1 MWCIQKALYE
11 WRCATGV
18 NMVILKDTFG
28 LPKVSTPDIIN
39 HIFLSSTI
47 FQAATTRT
55 RFDFCAFT
63 MQPLVDIDFAIN
75 DAPSSPFHYDTLG
88 NLPPNKIDFYKVV
101 LHEIGHALLLNHV
114 TDTLAIMYPFQT
126 TSVSNSIP
134 YSQRNLLIMNDKSA
148 YKAGRH
154 AVNIQLDTDALAC
167 GFLPMNILPIC
178 QNYTSIGNQIRKE
191 NLLLAYPNPFSD
203 YLNIIPPNSEL
214 ISEVNLIGVD
224 GRLIKNIK
232 NTNLSNQIFT
242 LPELNSSNYI
252 ILQVKTSKNIYTKK
266 LFHE

>member
-1 MWCIQKALYE
+1 
-11 WRCATGV
+11 
-18 NMVILKDTFG
+18 
-28 LPKVSTPDIIN
+28 
-39 HIFLSSTI
+39 
-47 FQAATTRT
+47 
-55 RFDFCAFT
+55 

-178 QNYTSIGNQIRKE
+178 QNYTSIGNQIKKE

-203 YLNIIPPNSEL
+203 YLNIIP
-214 ISEVNLIGVD
+214 
-224 GRLIKNIK
+224 
-232 NTNLSNQIFT
+232 
-242 LPELNSSNYI
+242 
-252 ILQVKTSKNIYTKK
+252 
-266 LFHE
+266 LFGMLGFAHPVL